1 MSENKIEVEVNAQ
14 TVVISNESVG
24 QSAQDQEDLTAFAT
38 PMENVEDAEVVSDA
52 EHEGDST
59 QLERPIRTAPSLAE
73 EGVSMTGSDE
83 KDEKDEKKSTS
94 REVTKDLHK
103 RLLEVAANHAKLV
116 GGLETKDQ
124 KGFVQFL
131 NPKTGHKLYV
141 SKGGK
146 SPRIDCSIE
155 ADAMGE
161 IAQPFQG
168 ENGRIRSSIL
178 ADEKSLKEAL
188 DTLALFDEKI
198 PAPRRNAA
206 K

>member
-1 MSENKIEVEVNAQ
+1 MSENKIEVNVNAQ

-24 QSAQDQEDLTAFAT
+24 QSTQDQEDLTAFAAST
-38 PMENVEDAEVVSDA
+38 ENVEDAEVVSVA
-52 EHEGDST
+52 ENEGDAG
-59 QLERPIRTAPSLAE
+59 QLERPIRTAPSLTE
-73 EGVSMTGSDE
+73 EGASPNESDA
-83 KDEKDEKKSTS
+83 KKAAS

-103 RLLEVAANHAKLV
+103 RLLEVAATHAKLV

-155 ADAMGE
+155 ANAMGE

-168 ENGRIRSSIL
+168 ENGRIRSSII

-198 PAPRRNAA
+198 PAPRRNAT